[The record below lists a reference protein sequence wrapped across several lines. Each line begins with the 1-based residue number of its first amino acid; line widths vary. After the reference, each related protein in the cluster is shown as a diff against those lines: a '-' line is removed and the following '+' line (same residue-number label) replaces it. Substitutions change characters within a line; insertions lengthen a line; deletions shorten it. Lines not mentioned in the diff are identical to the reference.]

1 MRRLERSLALC
12 RPLSRSLAPA
22 RSSGRR
28 VEQAA
33 LVQVPRCMW
42 LAGRSLGQQRRR
54 VHCWASSLLSGDTW
68 GASRLIREAMNL
80 RVDKIKPSGASN
92 ATSPSAG
99 VCVVIRR
106 FSQQEQD
113 LGVSTSSP
121 ENRCVLTRVVQEAA
135 FAPHSSG
142 LSLQR
147 CSADPAGCLLPTV
160 ADSAFPPRSVT
171 SVGQG
176 LSADIIDHP
185 RLQIGERHV
194 VSRPGSGSLP
204 SGAVPWCPPSA
215 AWTTASPV
223 GPGTGRRGALGVA
236 TRWGRT
242 DRSHRIG
249 NSPQRRAEKTS
260 RTLRGTVRRTPLDAR
275 PARRVRPAPLAVAC
289 GPATTGPQRAAAG
302 AGRTRRAAPRA
313 PRCALGSP
321 VKSAVLALRGCVIC
335 SFPVHIRARTYTY
348 LPPHTQ

>member
-33 LVQVPRCMW
+33 LGFQVPRCVW
-42 LAGRSLGQQRRR
+42 LAGRSLGRQRRR
-54 VHCWASSLLSGDTW
+54 VHCWASSLLSADTW

-185 RLQIGERHV
+185 RLQTGERHV

-215 AWTTASPV
+215 LP
-223 GPGTGRRGALGVA
+223 GP
-236 TRWGRT
+236 
-242 DRSHRIG
+242 
-249 NSPQRRAEKTS
+249 
-260 RTLRGTVRRTPLDAR
+260 
-275 PARRVRPAPLAVAC
+275 RRVLWDPGL
-289 GPATTGPQRAAAG
+289 AAAVRW
-302 AGRTRRAAPRA
+302 AWPRA
-313 PRCALGSP
+313 GEGLTVPG
-321 VKSAVLALRGCVIC
+321 KD
-335 SFPVHIRARTYTY
+335 
-348 LPPHTQ
+348 